1 MTAKM
6 QARVQ
11 RRWFL
16 RLLLPL
22 AGALSCGSRAAAPPP
37 APVLT
42 PEVQPPPISC
52 RPEPGSLLI
61 AEPGADVH
69 CVIDVGSRNVKLV
82 VASARPGEPRS
93 LQNLRQCRSRMQL
106 ADKTRD
112 PVTHLDRALSIE
124 DQRVLLALFRAY
136 RGICQADGG
145 RMHPAVATEWARQ
158 ATNIDEVRA
167 SIQQR
172 TAVPIHVLTRKQEA
186 RTAYL
191 AATRGQ
197 RGKLVL
203 DFGSRSLQLA
213 FWASDAAEPEVRSV
227 PMGIDEV
234 GDRFFA
240 KATSYEAGRKAM
252 IEAMRL
258 SLGPMLIMVRRA
270 ARRGTLSGELY
281 SLGENGD
288 LALATLGQLWRGR
301 PARAIDEASYT
312 AAVKLLPRPDPAVGV
327 DLPFAGLRAM
337 RATLAEQPLLF
348 EDLRERERRR
358 VFGNKM
364 LVFPALM
371 SWLKQ
376 EAGLNRLVL
385 LPQEMADGVLVA
397 ALTPIVPRN

>member
-1 MTAKM
+1 
-6 QARVQ
+6 
-11 RRWFL
+11 
-16 RLLLPL
+16 
-22 AGALSCGSRAAAPPP
+22 
-37 APVLT
+37 
-42 PEVQPPPISC
+42 
-52 RPEPGSLLI
+52 
-61 AEPGADVH
+61 
-69 CVIDVGSRNVKLV
+69 VGSRNVKLV
-82 VASARPGEPRS
+82 VASAKPGDPRS
-93 LQNLRQCRSRMQL
+93 LKNLRQCRSRLQL

-112 PVTHLDRALSIE
+112 PVTHLDRPLAIE
-124 DQRVLLALFRAY
+124 DQRALLAVFKAY
-136 RGICQADGG
+136 RGMCDADGG

-167 SIQQR
+167 SIQRR
-172 TAVPIHVLTRKQEA
+172 TAVPIQVLTRKEEA

-197 RGKLVL
+197 KGKLVL

-213 FWASDAAEPEVRSV
+213 FWATDAAEPEVRSV

-240 KATSYEAGRKAM
+240 KAASYEAGRKALL
-252 IEAMRL
+252 ESMRL

-288 LALATLGQLWRGR
+288 LALATLGQLWPGK
-301 PARAIDEASYT
+301 PPRAIDEAGYA
-312 AAVKLLPRPDPAVGV
+312 AAVKGLPRPDPAVGV
-327 DLPFAGLRAM
+327 DLPWAGLKAVRA
-337 RATLAEQPLLF
+337 ALAGESALF
-348 EDLRERERRR
+348 EDLRSADRRR

-376 EAGLNRLVL
+376 EAGLTRLVL

-397 ALTPIVPRN
+397 ALTPVVSRN